1 MSTLAVICKAPVPGA
16 VKTRLCPPWTLEQAA
31 AIATGALRDT
41 FDAVR
46 ATSCSRRVAVLD
58 GAPGPWLGSGVDAIA
73 QEGNGLGERLAAAF
87 ASLGAP
93 TLLIG
98 MDTPQVTPALL
109 HAALRATVEHGSALG
124 LTVDGGYWAIGLGR
138 TDPEVFEG
146 VPMSTRE
153 TGARQLERLRDRGF
167 TPAMLPTLV
176 DADDH
181 MSARA
186 VARCSPGT
194 SFAQA
199 LDALAVAP

>member
-31 AIATGALRDT
+31 ALATGALRDT

-46 ATSCSRRVAVLD
+46 ATSCSRCVAVLD
-58 GAPGPWLGSGVDAIA
+58 GAPGPWLGSGVDVIA
-73 QEGNGLGERLAAAF
+73 QQGNGLSERLAAAF

-109 HAALRATVEHGSALG
+109 DAALRATVEHGSALG
-124 LTVDGGYWAIGLGR
+124 LTADGGYWAIGLGR
-138 TDPEVFEG
+138 TDPTVFEG

-186 VARCSPGT
+186 VARSSPGT
-194 SFAQA
+194 RFAQT